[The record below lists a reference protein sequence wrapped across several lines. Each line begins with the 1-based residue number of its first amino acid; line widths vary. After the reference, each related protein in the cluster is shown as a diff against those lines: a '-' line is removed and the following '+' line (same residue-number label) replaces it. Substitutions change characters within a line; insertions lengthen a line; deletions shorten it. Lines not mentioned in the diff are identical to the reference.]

1 MGSTLYTLG
10 SKFEFSFVSPI
21 HFLQKLWGEVDKTA
35 SKFIRCNHARNSHYY
50 SVLQSTD
57 ITRRNLM
64 PITLRAKRV
73 KDLSVACTAGIGFKG
88 GRGFGLT
95 RPQSSLIISI
105 WRGRLERA
113 L

>member
-1 MGSTLYTLG
+1 
-10 SKFEFSFVSPI
+10 
-21 HFLQKLWGEVDKTA
+21 
-35 SKFIRCNHARNSHYY
+35 
-50 SVLQSTD
+50 
-57 ITRRNLM
+57 M